1 VSSYSDPLNKISL
14 LSWNFF
20 S

>member
-1 VSSYSDPLNKISL
+1 VSSYSDPPNKISL